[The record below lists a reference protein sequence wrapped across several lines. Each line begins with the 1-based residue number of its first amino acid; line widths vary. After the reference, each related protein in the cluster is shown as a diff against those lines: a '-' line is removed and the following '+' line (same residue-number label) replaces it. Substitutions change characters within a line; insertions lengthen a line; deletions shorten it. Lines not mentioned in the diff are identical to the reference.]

1 MGRRRA
7 VHSALLAVA
16 LVAGVILGLL
26 GMHAFDAHGTAHSG
40 SVAAHAM
47 ATDGADAGTATVHAG
62 ADAAMGRV
70 DAVAAA
76 TPAHGSAADSGCASC
91 GAGGLAA
98 ACVLALLAGVLLLLL
113 PRSWTTP
120 SALRVLLDGTPPLGG
135 VLSLRAPSLH
145 VLCISRR

>member
-1 MGRRRA
+1 MHG
-7 VHSALLAVA
+7 ALLAVA

-26 GMHAFDAHGTAHSG
+26 GMHAFDAHGTAHAG
-40 SVAAHAM
+40 SVGAHAM
-47 ATDGADAGTATVHAG
+47 ATDGADAGAATGHSH
-62 ADAAMGRV
+62 ADAAMGRA
-70 DAVAAA
+70 DDVAASA
-76 TPAHGSAADSGCASC
+76 SAHGSAADSGCVAC

-98 ACVLALLAGVLLLLL
+98 ACVLALLAGVLLLLV

-120 SALRVLLDGTPPLGG
+120 SALRGLFDGTPPLGG

>member
-7 VHSALLAVA
+7 VHGALLAVA
-16 LVAGVILGLL
+16 LAAGVILGLL

-40 SVAAHAM
+40 SVGAHAM
-47 ATDGADAGTATVHAG
+47 TTDGADAGTATGH
-62 ADAAMGRV
+62 ADAAVGRA

-76 TPAHGSAADSGCASC
+76 ASAHGSAADSGCASC

-98 ACVLALLAGVLLLLL
+98 ACVLALLAGALLLLL

-120 SALRVLLDGTPPLGG
+120 WALRVLLDGTPPLGG